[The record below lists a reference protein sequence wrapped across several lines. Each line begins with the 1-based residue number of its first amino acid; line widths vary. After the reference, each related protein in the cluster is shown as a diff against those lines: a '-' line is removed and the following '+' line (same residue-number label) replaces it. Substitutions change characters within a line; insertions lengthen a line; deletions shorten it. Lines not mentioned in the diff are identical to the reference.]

1 MKNWFGKAK
10 SVGISAAEFEAL
22 RARLCDEYAETG
34 AAHKKPTEYMRG
46 LQYALDALCEFEP
59 HEL

>member
-1 MKNWFGKAK
+1 MKNLFRKHAA
-10 SVGISAAEFEAL
+10 VGISAAEFEAL
-22 RARLCDEYAETG
+22 RAKPCDEHAETG

-46 LQYALDALCEFEP
+46 LQFAIDALCEFEP